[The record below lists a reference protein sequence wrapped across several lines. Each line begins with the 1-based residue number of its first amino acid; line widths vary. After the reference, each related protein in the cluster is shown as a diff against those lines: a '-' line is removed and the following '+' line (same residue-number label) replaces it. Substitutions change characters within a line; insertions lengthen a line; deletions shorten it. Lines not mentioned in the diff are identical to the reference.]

1 MKKPPTHHAFAIL
14 SVLAVPFVVLTLHS
28 INRFMPW
35 YFLILVAAALVLM
48 LGPRLR
54 TPGLRLLSTLN
65 GSELQAAWIVL
76 ICLAVIG
83 YLHNRN
89 VWTRESGSFHRA
101 ANTSLWKMEIIL
113 GISLAVP
120 LLHWLI
126 RTMRPEA
133 GSFNGQL
140 FAREFALYI
149 NFSGIAILLWAGDA
163 IVSRSMLA
171 TFLAWA
177 TLAELTFYASG

>member
-1 MKKPPTHHAFAIL
+1 
-14 SVLAVPFVVLTLHS
+14 
-28 INRFMPW
+28 
-35 YFLILVAAALVLM
+35 
-48 LGPRLR
+48 
-54 TPGLRLLSTLN
+54 
-65 GSELQAAWIVL
+65 
-76 ICLAVIG
+76 
-83 YLHNRN
+83 
-89 VWTRESGSFHRA
+89 
-101 ANTSLWKMEIIL
+101 MEIIL

-163 IVSRSMLA
+163 IVSRSKLA
-171 TFLAWA
+171 TFLAWV
-177 TLAELTFYASG
+177 TLAEMTLYASG